1 MLPGPTI
8 PDPLV
13 ILLITAPPP
22 PLTVMLLRI
31 SFLGL
36 LQVVRERKVI
46 F

>member
-22 PLTVMLLRI
+22 PPTVMLLRI